1 MTPVVTDRL
10 WVSQA
15 LSIYINKVPS
25 RPKLG
30 TSDRTPVF
38 LIPVLMLPAPGKA
51 RCQHF

>member
-1 MTPVVTDRL
+1 MTPVVTDIL

-30 TSDRTPVF
+30 TPVF
-38 LIPVLMLPAPGKA
+38 LIPVLRLPAPGKA